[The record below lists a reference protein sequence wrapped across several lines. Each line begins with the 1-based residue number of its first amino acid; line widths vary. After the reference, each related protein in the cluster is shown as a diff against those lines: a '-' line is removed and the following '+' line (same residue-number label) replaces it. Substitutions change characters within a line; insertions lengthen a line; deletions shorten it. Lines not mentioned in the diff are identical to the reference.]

1 MMFRSDTIKRFI
13 VTIPDKDETRFLVL
27 LGSRGLVQLDGAVEE
42 EEAFATLDKKG
53 SLLKDIIS
61 LEQKSRLLIED
72 LYGDEML
79 QGGRYSL
86 TALSNKKTAES
97 HAWLEKIEEKRS
109 QYLRVEKM
117 IEGALNNIDDQI
129 NECKRLLNLSGN
141 VTPLEKSEYI
151 SLLYG
156 EIGEALP
163 GGEKYSWWAW
173 SDNRIFALV
182 SVARRESFKEYLE
195 LRGYHDLSAF
205 LVRVFE
211 KGGAEKYYSEL
222 NDRRK
227 VLLRRREILA
237 AAFSSLLKEWKLN
250 LVTLRASA
258 AAYAEIVSGA
268 ENFLHGERLSL
279 FAGWIPLRQVAE
291 LEKILKEVYGASYFL
306 HIYSKKEMRPWR
318 GRVPVLLKNRG
329 TFRPFETLV
338 TVMGFP
344 ASGEVDPT
352 PLAALAYVIMFG
364 VMFGDLGQGLVLSLT
379 GGLIW
384 FFLRGEK
391 SPARDIGAIMIFC
404 GFSAAFFGLVYGS
417 VFSNEH
423 LLTPLLFNPMNN
435 MGTLFFGAIGMGAV
449 LIATGMIFGIINRIL
464 AGDILDA
471 VFHFRGFA
479 GLLLYGVFIFTG
491 ANLIFNMG
499 LSVEVPAVFAALS
512 VFMVILRPL
521 MFKIIPGHENPL
533 EHGLFAWFVELI
545 VEMIETASSFLGN
558 TISFIRA
565 GAFALSHAGLS
576 IAVYTLGDIV
586 GGGISWIAVI
596 VVGNIFIILL
606 EGLVCSIQAMR
617 LEYYEFFSRFYSGK
631 GTPYIPFI
639 IQQQKGEEISWA
651 VTG

>member
-1 MMFRSDTIKRFI
+1 MFRSDKIRRFI

-27 LGSRGLVQLDGAVEE
+27 LGRRGLVQLDGADEK
-42 EEAFATLDKKG
+42 EEAFPAHGKKG

-61 LEQKSRLLIED
+61 LEQKISLLVEE
-72 LYGDEML
+72 LYGDEMPP
-79 QGGRYSL
+79 GGRYTLAS
-86 TALSNKKTAES
+86 LSNKKTTES
-97 HAWLEKIEEKRS
+97 HAWLEEIEEKRS
-109 QYLRVEKM
+109 QYLRVEETVERAVK
-117 IEGALNNIDDQI
+117 NIDEQI
-129 NECKRLLNLSGN
+129 VECNKLLNLAGN
-141 VTPLEKSEYI
+141 FTPGEKSEYI

-156 EIGEALP
+156 EIGEPLRET
-163 GGEKYSWWAW
+163 EKSTWWAW
-173 SDNRIFALV
+173 SENRLFAMV
-182 SVARRESFKEYLE
+182 PISQREFFREYLE
-195 LRGYHDLSAF
+195 SRGYGDLSAF
-205 LVRVFE
+205 LTGVFE
-211 KGGAEKYYSEL
+211 QGGAETYLLRL
-222 NDRRK
+222 NNRRE
-227 VLLRRREILA
+227 VLIRRREFLA
-237 AAFSSLLKEWKLN
+237 EAFSSLLKKWRPRLMI
-250 LVTLRASA
+250 LQASA
-258 AAYAEIVSGA
+258 AAYTAIVSGA
-268 ENFLHGERLSL
+268 ENFIHGERLSL
-279 FAGWIPLRQVAE
+279 FAGWIPVRNVHE
-291 LEKILKEVYGASYFL
+291 LKEILGEVYGASFFL
-306 HIYSKKEMRPWR
+306 HIYNKKEMRPWR

-329 TFRPFETLV
+329 TLRPFETLV

-352 PLAALAYVIMFG
+352 PLAALAYVLMFG

-384 FFLRGEK
+384 WLLRGQQ
-391 SPARDIGAIMIFC
+391 SAVRDIGAIMVFC
-404 GFSAAFFGLVYGS
+404 GFSAALFGLAYGS

-423 LLTPLLFNPMNN
+423 LFTPLLFNPMHN

-471 VFHFRGFA
+471 VFHFRGCA
-479 GLLLYGVFIFTG
+479 GLLLYGVFIFSA
-491 ANLIFNMG
+491 ANLIFNLKLAM
-499 LSVEVPAVFAALS
+499 EVPAVLAGLS
-512 VFMVILRPL
+512 IFMVLLRPL
-521 MFKIIPGHENPL
+521 MFRIVPGHENPL

-586 GGGISWIAVI
+586 GGGLSWLGVI
-596 VVGNIFIILL
+596 IVGNIFIILL